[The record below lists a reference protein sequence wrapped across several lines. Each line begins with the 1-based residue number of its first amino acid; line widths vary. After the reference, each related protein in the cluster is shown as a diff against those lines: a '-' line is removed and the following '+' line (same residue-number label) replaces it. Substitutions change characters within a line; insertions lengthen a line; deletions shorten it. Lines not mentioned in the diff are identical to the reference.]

1 MKQRIAVHLKLN
13 FPRSLEGRPLPAVSG
28 VTFERVNG
36 KTNNF
41 DIRWNYPALPAY
53 DAESK
58 NWEYAV
64 FYGKSGEELAGK
76 SESSFVIA
84 HCVRIYRR

>member
-1 MKQRIAVHLKLN
+1 MQQRTSKLN
-13 FPRSLEGRPLPAVSG
+13 FLFSLEGRPLPTVSG
-28 VTFERVNG
+28 VAFDKING

-41 DIRWNYPALPAY
+41 DIRWNYPTLSTY

-76 SESSFVIA
+76 SESVL
-84 HCVRIYRR
+84 